1 MQVEAQIG
9 SIARPLLMLNF
20 GTRWGW
26 VVNAMPMATLPMGKS
41 PVTFCRG
48 GWVVPTVGLEGCRRS
63 RPHRGS
69 NPNRPARSAVAIP
82 TVLFRLLR

>member
-48 GWVVPTVGLEGCRRS
+48 GWVVSGLDGYAEKIS
-63 RPHRGS
+63 LS
-69 NPNRPARSAVAIP
+69 
-82 TVLFRLLR
+82 LLGFEPQTI